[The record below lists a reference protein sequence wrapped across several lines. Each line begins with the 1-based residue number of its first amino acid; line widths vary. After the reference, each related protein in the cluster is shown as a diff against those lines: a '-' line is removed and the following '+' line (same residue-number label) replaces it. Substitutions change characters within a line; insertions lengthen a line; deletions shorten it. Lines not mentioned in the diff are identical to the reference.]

1 MDADAR
7 TAYTVRGL
15 SITSYERRT
24 CATSNKQSR
33 ETHCSYRA
41 LGEDHSRPL
50 GSPRRV
56 SRSSGHR
63 HSSEA
68 WQGNQPRRNHPR
80 IDRSCF
86 PEQRRSFTGGF
97 DRIAR
102 RASDRFADEES
113 ENPLTAGCC
122 TPPAFRAQFA
132 CRELSDLMLTAC
144 NSEVDLALLDAVENR
159 ADRMGPPECLWHRG
173 INLVRHLCQ
182 KRSVPLREEN
192 GLCRRG

>member
-15 SITSYERRT
+15 SITPYERRT
-24 CATSNKQSR
+24 CATSKKQPR
-33 ETHCSYRA
+33 ETHCSHRA
-41 LGEDHSRPL
+41 LGEDHSRPV
-50 GSPRRV
+50 GSARRV

-68 WQGNQPRRNHPR
+68 WQGNQPRGNHPR

-102 RASDRFADEES
+102 GASDRIADEKS
-113 ENPLTAGCC
+113 ENPLSTGSC
-122 TPPAFRAQFA
+122 TSSAFRAQLA
-132 CRELSDLMLTAC
+132 CRELSDLVLTA
-144 NSEVDLALLDAVENR
+144 R
-159 ADRMGPPECLWHRG
+159 Y
-173 INLVRHLCQ
+173 
-182 KRSVPLREEN
+182 
-192 GLCRRG
+192 